1 VKRDV
6 KVRVA
11 GVGGLVV
18 VVWVVV
24 VAIRLLSVAVDGD
37 WLVLPGVESGLAE
50 RRKRFVKV
58 GRMERLDSAF
68 VPVVS
73 VVVRVVRLRRD
84 RRIE

>member
-1 VKRDV
+1 
-6 KVRVA
+6 
-11 GVGGLVV
+11 
-18 VVWVVV
+18 
-24 VAIRLLSVAVDGD
+24 
-37 WLVLPGVESGLAE
+37 LAE